1 LYPVNLV
8 EAVELLD
15 AISDFNFKDS
25 EKIPNISI
33 YDKEKEGFVLCVKA
47 SLVDEEYR
55 DFLKGI
61 VESRKLGMRQSEG
74 YLMIYGY

>member
-1 LYPVNLV
+1 MYPVNLV

>member
-1 LYPVNLV
+1 MNLV

-47 SLVDEEYR
+47 NMVDEEYR

>member
-1 LYPVNLV
+1 MYPVNLV

-47 SLVDEEYR
+47 NMVDEEYR